1 MTMNTRLIAA
11 IFVTAMLQCALACAE
26 GAAPGPVDLAALQW
40 TTLPNGAKVAV
51 FMGNPKEPGPYGSRA
66 RLPANW
72 RVAPHTHPEEGRVTT
87 VISGVFYWSMGE
99 KFDES
104 TLQAYGPG
112 SVIIEARGVAH
123 FAMTK
128 EEGAEIQTNSTG
140 PAGMQYI
147 EPGK

>member
-1 MTMNTRLIAA
+1 MRLVAFFFAA
-11 IFVTAMLQCALACAE
+11 IFLQSALVSAQELA
-26 GAAPGPVDLAALQW
+26 GPVDLAALQW

-72 RVAPHTHPEEGRVTT
+72 RVAPHTHPEDGRVTT
-87 VISGVFYWSMGE
+87 VVSGVFYWAIGDT
-99 KFDES
+99 FDES
-104 TLQAYGPG
+104 RLRAFGPG
-112 SVIIEARGVAH
+112 SVIIESRGVAH

-128 EEGAEIQTNSTG
+128 EEGAEIQTTSTG

-147 EPGK
+147 EQGK

>member
-1 MTMNTRLIAA
+1 MAEMRLATVVFAA
-11 IFVTAMLQCALACAE
+11 LLLQSTLVSAQDRA
-26 GAAPGPVDLAALQW
+26 GPVDLAALQW

-72 RVAPHTHPEEGRVTT
+72 RVAPHTHPEDGRVTT
-87 VISGVFYWSMGE
+87 VVSGVFYWAIGE

-104 TLQAYGPG
+104 KLQAYGPG
-112 SVIIEARGVAH
+112 SVIIESRGVAH
-123 FAMTK
+123 YAMTK

-140 PAGMQYI
+140 PAGMQYL

>member
-1 MTMNTRLIAA
+1 MRRLAFFVAA
-11 IFVTAMLQCALACAE
+11 ILLQSALVSAQEVA
-26 GAAPGPVDLAALQW
+26 GPVDLTALQW
-40 TTLPNGAKVAV
+40 MTLLNGAKVAV

-72 RVAPHTHPEEGRVTT
+72 RVAPHTHPEDGRVTT
-87 VISGVFYWSMGE
+87 VIAGVFYWAIGE

-104 TLQAYGPG
+104 KLQAYGPG
-112 SVIIEARGVAH
+112 SVIIESRGVAH
-123 FAMTK
+123 YAMTK
-128 EEGAEIQTNSTG
+128 EEGAEIQTTSTG

>member
-1 MTMNTRLIAA
+1 MRLATVFFAA
-11 IFVTAMLQCALACAE
+11 IFLQSALVSAQDVA
-26 GAAPGPVDLAALQW
+26 GPVDLATLQW

-72 RVAPHTHPEEGRVTT
+72 RVAPHTHPEDGRVTT
-87 VISGVFYWSMGE
+87 VISGVFYLAAGE

-104 TLQAYGPG
+104 KLQAFGPG
-112 SVIIEARGVAH
+112 SVIIESRGVAH
-123 FAMTK
+123 YAMTK

-140 PAGMQYI
+140 PSGMQYL
-147 EPGK
+147 EPVK

>member
-1 MTMNTRLIAA
+1 MTVKIHLIAA
-11 IFVTAMLQCALACAE
+11 IFVAAILQSVPACAD
-26 GAAPGPVDLAALQW
+26 ATTAGPVDLTALQW

-87 VISGVFYWSMGE
+87 VMTGVFYWAIGE

-104 TLQAYGPG
+104 KLQAYGPG
-112 SVIIEARGVAH
+112 SVIIESRGVAH
-123 FAMTK
+123 YAMTK